1 MSDPIPWPPCLDEA
15 RRRVLAA
22 YDIVQPE
29 QLRGLMGGEA
39 SRAGLVALVGFSES
53 ETAALHDW
61 LVARGLDP
69 ADVTPGGRV
78 QHDFPD
84 AWGPTK
90 KEEQR

>member
-29 QLRGLMGGEA
+29 QLRGLMGAA
-39 SRAGLVALVGFSES
+39 STRAGLVALVGFSES

-69 ADVTPGGRV
+69 ADLARGGPL
-78 QHDFPD
+78 QHDFPA
-84 AWGPTK
+84 AWGGTK
-90 KEEQR
+90 KAERR